1 MSGLL
6 SDSIHPLVSLPSR
19 FIIGKDP
26 VSIFVDK
33 KLAAATI
40 WGYVPTHWSEPSLG
54 HLLRQE

>member
-1 MSGLL
+1 MSLGNDLRWSPECLL

-33 KLAAATI
+33 KLAADEQEI
-40 WGYVPTHWSEPSLG
+40 GYGGAYL
-54 HLLRQE
+54 